1 MTEERYKYAS
11 ATYELC
17 QTRKIRKKM
26 GKKNKCT
33 ENALNNIVLEKLKCA
48 HTTTI
53 CKLSIL
59 RTSTPFLFAH
69 KVGSQYP
76 FFIQE
81 NQQRPTC
88 G

>member
-1 MTEERYKYAS
+1 MIEERYKYAS

-26 GKKNKCT
+26 GKRI
-33 ENALNNIVLEKLKCA
+33 NASKNIVLEKLKCA
-48 HTTTI
+48 HTPTI
-53 CKLSIL
+53 SELSIF
-59 RTSTPFLFAH
+59 RTRTLFLFAH

-81 NQQRPTC
+81 NQERPTC